1 MALIPYMLIA
11 VLWNWNIIGVKGVEI
26 LMSNIEVFNEIKEM
40 ITTIG
45 FPIVCVIFMWK
56 KITDSD
62 EKQSNLLT
70 ELTKAI
76 TELTAYIKGSGKYGG

>member
-1 MALIPYMLIA
+1 MT
-11 VLWNWNIIGVKGVEI
+11 
-26 LMSNIEVFNEIKEM
+26 NIEIFNEIKEM

-62 EKQSNLLT
+62 EKQANLLT

-76 TELTAYIKGSGKYGG
+76 TELTAYIKGGGKYGG

>member
-1 MALIPYMLIA
+1 MPTI
-11 VLWNWNIIGVKGVEI
+11 NI
-26 LMSNIEVFNEIKEM
+26 LKELKEW
-40 ITTIG
+40 ISTLG
-45 FPIVCVIFMWK
+45 FPIAMCYLMWK

-76 TELTAYIKGSGKYGG
+76 TELTAYINGGAKYGG

>member
-1 MALIPYMLIA
+1 MSPEVI
-11 VLWNWNIIGVKGVEI
+11 VEI
-26 LMSNIEVFNEIKEM
+26 ERL

-62 EKQSNLLT
+62 EKQTALLT
-70 ELTKAI
+70 ELTIAI
-76 TELTAYIKGSGKYGG
+76 KNLTEYIRGKGDA

>member
-1 MALIPYMLIA
+1 MS
-11 VLWNWNIIGVKGVEI
+11 VEVVKE
-26 LMSNIEVFNEIKEM
+26 LEQL

-62 EKQSNLLT
+62 EKQTQLLT
-70 ELTKAI
+70 ELTIAI
-76 TELTAYIKGSGKYGG
+76 KNLTEYIKGGKPNG

>member
-1 MALIPYMLIA
+1 MTPE
-11 VLWNWNIIGVKGVEI
+11 IIVEVER
-26 LMSNIEVFNEIKEM
+26 L

-62 EKQSNLLT
+62 EKQTSLLT
-70 ELTKAI
+70 ELTVAI
-76 TELTAYIKGSGKYGG
+76 KNLTEYIKGKGDDLK

>member
-1 MALIPYMLIA
+1 MSTLEL
-11 VLWNWNIIGVKGVEI
+11 LKEVKEWI
-26 LMSNIEVFNEIKEM
+26 STL
-40 ITTIG
+40 G
-45 FPIVCVIFMWK
+45 FPIAMCYLMWR

-76 TELTAYIKGSGKYGG
+76 TELTVYIKGGGKYGG

>member
-1 MALIPYMLIA
+1 MDNL
-11 VLWNWNIIGVKGVEI
+11 
-26 LMSNIEVFNEIKEM
+26 EVFAQIKDF

-56 KITDSD
+56 KITESD

>member
-1 MALIPYMLIA
+1 
-11 VLWNWNIIGVKGVEI
+11 
-26 LMSNIEVFNEIKEM
+26 MSGADFFNEIKEL

-76 TELTAYIKGSGKYGG
+76 TELTAYIRGVLK